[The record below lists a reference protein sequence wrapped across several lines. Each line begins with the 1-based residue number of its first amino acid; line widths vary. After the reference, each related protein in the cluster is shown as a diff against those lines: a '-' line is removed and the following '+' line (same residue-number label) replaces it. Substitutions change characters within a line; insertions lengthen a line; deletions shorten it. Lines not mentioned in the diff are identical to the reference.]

1 MRVGQSGD
9 MKSPFT
15 SLCVILSLLL
25 AVSIPGAAA
34 QSFARKVEE
43 VTHRPAFAHSFL
55 GIAVYSLDTH
65 KVVFSFNGDKF
76 FTPGSTAKLLTEG
89 TALQVLGPSYRFRTR
104 IYRTG
109 RISDGKLRGD
119 LVLVASGDPNLS
131 DRVQADDTLAFM
143 DEDHSYSGHDARL
156 VPGDPALLMKQFAA
170 QIKSAGIRKVQGRV
184 LVDVSLFPEGDRD
197 LPSGTVISPISVN
210 DNLIDITITS
220 GPTPGAPTEMTY
232 SPGVPYIRFV
242 DKVVTAADG
251 SLRADINAHTDSNA
265 AEVQTVTLTGT
276 LPRGESPYIFSYAVS
291 SPSRF
296 AAALLLQSLEETGIE
311 VEYHGRRS
319 ATVTSERKRFYTPE
333 NLVAVHVSA
342 PLAQEVTLTLK
353 VSQNLHASMMPY
365 ILGALARAAT
375 GDAAT
380 GDAETTGFRV
390 EHDLLSKAGL
400 DLGAASQADGAGGAA
415 SFTPIFMTSYL
426 AYMSQQNNFTIF
438 KEALPVLGRD
448 GTLANMLRDSPA
460 AGYVFAKTGTLVD
473 ADLLN
478 KRFLVLGKGLA
489 GYTTSPAGEHLA
501 FALYLNYAPV
511 PGEEDQANL
520 IAGTALGEIAAAAHL
535 LPIDDPTLT
544 ASK

>member
-1 MRVGQSGD
+1 
-9 MKSPFT
+9 MKSPVGLC
-15 SLCVILSLLL
+15 SLILNVLLTMG
-25 AVSIPGAAA
+25 SPGAAA
-34 QSFARKVEE
+34 QSFSQTVEE
-43 VTHRPAFAHSFL
+43 VTHRPPFEHSFF
-55 GIAVYSLDTH
+55 GIEVYSLDTH

-76 FTPGSTAKLLTEG
+76 FAPGSTAKLLTEG
-89 TALQVLGPSYRFRTR
+89 TALQVLGPDYRFHTR

-109 RISDGKLRGD
+109 EISGGMLKGD

-131 DRVQADDTLAFM
+131 DRVQTDDTLAFT

-156 VPGDPALLMKQFAA
+156 VPGDPALVMKQFAA

-184 LVDVSLFPEGDRD
+184 LVDVGLFPEGDRE
-197 LPSGTVISPISVN
+197 LGSGTVISPISVN
-210 DNLIDITITS
+210 DNLIDITFTS
-220 GPTPGAPTEMTY
+220 DPTPGAPTEMTY
-232 SPGVPYIRFV
+232 SPKVPYIRFV
-242 DKVVTAADG
+242 NKVVTGADG
-251 SLRADINAHTDSNA
+251 SLGAYIDAHTDSDT

-276 LPRGESPYIFSYAVS
+276 LPGAESPYIFSYAVS

-296 AAALLLQSLEETGIE
+296 AAALLLQSLEDTGIE
-311 VEYHGRRS
+311 VEYHGRRT
-319 ATVTSERKRFYTPE
+319 ATVTSGQKRLYIPV
-333 NLVAVHVSA
+333 NLVAEHVSA

-353 VSQNLHASMMPY
+353 VSQNLHASMAPY
-365 ILGALARAAT
+365 ILGALASAAP
-375 GDAAT
+375 
-380 GDAETTGFRV
+380 GDAESAGFTV

-415 SFTPIFMTSYL
+415 YFTPCFMTSYL
-426 AYMSQQNNFTIF
+426 AYMSQQKDFAIF
-438 KEALPVLGRD
+438 KAALPVLGRD
-448 GTLANMLRDSPA
+448 GTLVNILRDSPA

-511 PGEEDQANL
+511 PGEADQANL

-535 LPIDDPTLT
+535 LPIDRPTLT

>member
-1 MRVGQSGD
+1 
-9 MKSPFT
+9 MKSPV
-15 SLCVILSLLL
+15 SLFFLILNVLLTMSS
-25 AVSIPGAAA
+25 AGAA
-34 QSFARKVEE
+34 QSFSRTVEE
-43 VTHRPAFAHSFL
+43 VTHRPPFEHSFF
-55 GIAVYSLDTH
+55 GIEVYSLDTH

-89 TALQVLGPSYRFRTR
+89 TALQVLGPDYRFHTR

-109 RISDGKLRGD
+109 EILGGELKGD

-131 DRVQADDTLAFM
+131 NRVQTNDTLAFT

-156 VPGDPALLMKQFAA
+156 VAGDPALVIKQFAA

-184 LVDVSLFPEGDRD
+184 LVDVSLFPEGDRE

-210 DNLIDITITS
+210 DNLIEVILTS

-232 SPGVPYIRFV
+232 YSPKVPYIRFV
-242 DKVVTAADG
+242 NKVVTGADG
-251 SLRADINAHTDSNA
+251 SLPADIDAHTDSGT

-276 LPRGESPYIFSYAVS
+276 LSPAQSPYIFSYAVS

-296 AAALLLQSLEETGIE
+296 AAALLLQSLEDRGIE
-311 VEYHGRRS
+311 VEYPGRRT
-319 ATVTSERKRFYTPE
+319 ATVTSGQKRFYIPV
-333 NLVAVHVSA
+333 NLVAEHVSA

-353 VSQNLHASMMPY
+353 VSQNLHASMAPY
-365 ILGALARAAT
+365 ILGALANAAP
-375 GDAAT
+375 
-380 GDAETTGFRV
+380 GDAESAGFTV

-415 SFTPIFMTSYL
+415 YFTPCFMTSYL
-426 AYMSQQNNFTIF
+426 AYMSQQKDFAIF
-438 KEALPVLGRD
+438 KAALPVLGRD
-448 GTLANMLRDSPA
+448 GTLVNILRDSPA

-501 FALYLNYAPV
+501 FALYVNYAPV
-511 PGEEDQANL
+511 PGEADQANL

-535 LPIDDPTLT
+535 LPIDRPTLT
-544 ASK
+544 VSK